1 MLVEAKA
8 WMRSGRRDGELAA
21 QLDRLGS
28 AYPASLPMAETV
40 ARIYDE
46 MNRESKYFD
55 ALVRLFDLYLV
66 AGRMK
71 EACEALDRLVDID
84 PYDYRNHERIA
95 KLEGNV
101 DPVFLKERIF
111 SLALPKA
118 ATVSSHTGGFSG
130 AGSEAAAAAP
140 VTEEA
145 RAQQTL
151 EDLIV
156 QVWRYFS
163 NIPFKPRRW
172 KD

>member
-1 MLVEAKA
+1 MVQLIEAYARKGEDAKAAALVVEAKA
-8 WMRSGRRDGELAA
+8 WMRSSRRDGELAA
-21 QLDRLGS
+21 QLDRLSS
-28 AYPASLPMAETV
+28 AYPASLPLAETV

-101 DPVFLKERIF
+101 DPVFLQNV
-111 SLALPKA
+111 SLAPPKLQPYRR
-118 ATVSSHTGGFSG
+118 TRG
-130 AGSEAAAAAP
+130 AFGRWVRS
-140 VTEEA
+140 
-145 RAQQTL
+145 
-151 EDLIV
+151 
-156 QVWRYFS
+156 
-163 NIPFKPRRW
+163 RRRHCH
-172 KD
+172 